1 METVI
6 GVFSS
11 RERAE
16 EAVEELLKAKVPQ
29 QALVFLTRSE
39 SQAKVVAKEIG
50 ATLGGLM
57 GMATGASAGAA
68 VASLLLPGVGPVFAL
83 GFGAAALLG
92 LAGAGT
98 GASVGKTLAGAGEK
112 TKPTSDEKA
121 PDDVAFFRDVLQGGR
136 SLIVVRT
143 ESADTATMACGILDR
158 MGLGMRGHAPVR
170 TQLATRTVADISV
183 VDVSGRITIGEG
195 SNLLRDTVR
204 QLLEQG
210 SRKILLNLHEVGY
223 IDSSGMGELVR
234 TYTSV
239 RGQGGQ
245 MKLLNPSKRVNDLLR
260 ITHLSAI
267 FEIQPDEAS
276 ALQSFGRPASSQTV
290 A

>member
-16 EAVEELLKAKVPQ
+16 EAVGELLKARVPE
-29 QALVFLTRSE
+29 QAIVFLTRSE
-39 SQAKVVAKEIG
+39 SEAKTVAKELG
-50 ATLGGLM
+50 ATLGGFM
-57 GMATGASAGAA
+57 GIATGASAGVAA
-68 VASLLLPGVGPVFAL
+68 ASLLLPGIGTVFAL

-98 GASVGKTLAGAGEK
+98 GAGLGKILAAAGERP
-112 TKPTSDEKA
+112 KPSSDENA
-121 PDDVAFFRDVLQGGR
+121 PEDVAFFRDVLKEGR

-143 ESADTATMACGILDR
+143 ESGETATVACAILDR
-158 MGLGMRGHAPVR
+158 LGLGMRGHAPVK
-170 TQLATRTVADISV
+170 TQVATRAVADVSI

-195 SNLLRDTVR
+195 SVLLRDAVR
-204 QLLEQG
+204 QLLDQG
-210 SRKILLNLHEVGY
+210 ARKILLDLHDVGY
-223 IDSSGMGELVR
+223 VDSSGMGELMR

-245 MKLLNPSKRVNDLLR
+245 MKLVNPSKRVSDLLR
-260 ITHLSAI
+260 VTHLSAV
-267 FEIQPDEAS
+267 FEIQADEAS
-276 ALQSFGRPASSQTV
+276 AVHSFAQQPSNTV

>member
-1 METVI
+1 MEPVI

-16 EAVEELLKAKVPQ
+16 EAVGELLKARVPE
-29 QALVFLTRSE
+29 QAIVFLTRSE
-39 SQAKVVAKEIG
+39 SEAKTVAKELG
-50 ATLGGLM
+50 ATLGGFM
-57 GMATGASAGAA
+57 GIATGASAGVAA
-68 VASLLLPGVGPVFAL
+68 ASLLLPGIGTVFAL

-98 GASVGKTLAGAGEK
+98 GAGLGKILAAAGERP
-112 TKPTSDEKA
+112 KPSSDENA
-121 PDDVAFFRDVLQGGR
+121 PEDVAFFRDVLKEGR

-143 ESADTATMACGILDR
+143 ESGETATVACAILDR
-158 MGLGMRGHAPVR
+158 LGLGMRGHAPVK
-170 TQLATRTVADISV
+170 TQVATRAVADVSI

-195 SNLLRDTVR
+195 SVLLRDAVR
-204 QLLEQG
+204 QLLDQG
-210 SRKILLNLHEVGY
+210 SRKILLDLHDVGY
-223 IDSSGMGELVR
+223 VDSSGMGELMR

-245 MKLLNPSKRVNDLLR
+245 MKLVNPSKRVSDLLR
-260 ITHLSAI
+260 VTHLSAV
-267 FEIQPDEAS
+267 FEIQADEAS
-276 ALQSFGRPASSQTV
+276 AVHSFAQQPSNTV

>member
-16 EAVEELLKAKVPQ
+16 EAVGELLKGKVPE
-29 QALVFLTRSE
+29 QAIVFLTRSE
-39 SQAKVVAKEIG
+39 SEAKTVAKELG
-50 ATLGGLM
+50 ATVGGFM
-57 GMATGASAGAA
+57 GMATGASAGVA

-98 GASVGKTLAGAGEK
+98 GASVGKALAESGGKA
-112 TKPTSDEKA
+112 KPTPDEKA
-121 PDDVAFFRDVLQGGR
+121 PEDVVFFQDVLKEGR

-143 ESADTATMACGILDR
+143 DSGDTATVACGILDR
-158 MGLGMRGHAPVR
+158 LGLGIRGHAPVK
-170 TQLATRTVADISV
+170 TELSTRTTADVSM
-183 VDVSGRITIGEG
+183 VDVAGRITVGEG
-195 SNLLRDTVR
+195 SVLLRDMVR
-204 QLLEQG
+204 QLLDQG
-210 SRKILLNLHEVGY
+210 ARKILLNLHEVGY

-245 MKLLNPSKRVNDLLR
+245 MKLVNPSKRVSDLLR
-260 ITHLSAI
+260 ITHLSAV
-267 FEIQPDEAS
+267 FDIQADEAS
-276 ALQSFGRPASSQTV
+276 AIHSFGQQTSSQNV

>member
-16 EAVEELLKAKVPQ
+16 EAVGELLKARVPE
-29 QALVFLTRSE
+29 QAIVFLTRSE
-39 SQAKVVAKEIG
+39 SEAKTVAKELG
-50 ATLGGLM
+50 ATLGGFM
-57 GMATGASAGAA
+57 GIATGASAGVAA
-68 VASLLLPGVGPVFAL
+68 ASLLLPGIGTVFAL

-98 GASVGKTLAGAGEK
+98 GAGLGKILAAAGERP
-112 TKPTSDEKA
+112 KPSSDENA
-121 PDDVAFFRDVLQGGR
+121 PEDVAFFRDVLKEGR

-143 ESADTATMACGILDR
+143 ESGETATVACAILDR
-158 MGLGMRGHAPVR
+158 LGLGMRGHAPVN
-170 TQLATRTVADISV
+170 TQVATRAVADVSI

-195 SNLLRDTVR
+195 SVLLRDAVR
-204 QLLEQG
+204 QLLDQG
-210 SRKILLNLHEVGY
+210 SRKILLDLHDVGY
-223 IDSSGMGELVR
+223 VDSSGMGELMR

-245 MKLLNPSKRVNDLLR
+245 MKLVNPSKRVSDLLR
-260 ITHLSAI
+260 VTHLSAV
-267 FEIQPDEAS
+267 FEIQADEAS
-276 ALQSFGRPASSQTV
+276 AVHSFAQQPSNTV